1 MIKMMRVDFKIQN
14 LSLWRLQKHSGI
26 KNKRTKVH
34 SSHLENKKNGRRALH
49 KHAPLT
55 ARKQRMVGFSSST
68 PSSPSCYYNGG
79 LNNHTRCLR
88 NRQHRQRRTRATSA
102 LRSSS
107 SSSGSNASNSANN
120 NDNNNN
126 NNHAND
132 SNGISPSSR
141 TNSPSSSSFGG
152 NGKVEGTNCASNVL
166 FLQRLSTKVA
176 ALSASIAIVVASA
189 PGAHF
194 ASFLNP
200 WNSVSHSSSLV
211 AYAEEQDTASS
222 GKSDNG
228 STDTIT
234 VDNEKELSPDAL
246 VVDEVWQL
254 VSDTFLPVRNDIS
267 VGFDREAWNALR
279 EEGVVKNPPKSRQE
293 AYEYIRGMLSTLN
306 DPFTRFV
313 APKDFQE
320 LLKYDISG
328 VGLNVAEMP
337 DNTSEVGVLGLVAES
352 AGAKAGIKQGD
363 VILSVDGVEVNGMS
377 AFQVTSMIQG
387 EGNTQVDLKIRRGEK
402 GEEKSFALKRA
413 AGPKNPVKSRLEGK
427 STGYIRLTEFN
438 ALAEKDVAEAIEE
451 LRDLGAKEFIL
462 DLRDNPGGLVQA
474 GVEIAKLF
482 LPQDA
487 TIAYTEGRV
496 VAGGVKEDTD
506 VNATEN
512 ARLGLQNGGADAAP
526 TKLKRIGDISLSS
539 NDKNSNNF
547 RNKQKV
553 TEPLVVLVNSRSASA
568 SEILTGSLKDN
579 CRATVVG
586 SKTYGKGLIQSVYEL
601 NDGSGVVL
609 TVGRYVTPKFVDID
623 RMGITPDFA
632 MFPGFEVSKKS
643 LDACELPKR

>member
-1 MIKMMRVDFKIQN
+1 MKSN
-14 LSLWRLQKHSGI
+14 
-26 KNKRTKVH
+26 T
-34 SSHLENKKNGRRALH
+34 
-49 KHAPLT
+49 
-55 ARKQRMVGFSSST
+55 
-68 PSSPSCYYNGG
+68 
-79 LNNHTRCLR
+79 NN
-88 NRQHRQRRTRATSA
+88 
-102 LRSSS
+102 
-107 SSSGSNASNSANN
+107 SNSNLA
-120 NDNNNN
+120 
-126 NNHAND
+126 
-132 SNGISPSSR
+132 
-141 TNSPSSSSFGG
+141 
-152 NGKVEGTNCASNVL
+152 L
-166 FLQRLSTKVA
+166 LQRISTKVA
-176 ALSASIAIVVASA
+176 AMSAAVAVAVASA
-189 PGAHF
+189 SGAPSPY
-194 ASFLNP
+194 SFLNF
-200 WNSVSHSSSLV
+200 WNSAATSPTITSNTLAKGLV
-211 AYAEEQDTASS
+211 AYAEEEEEERDTASDV
-222 GKSDNG
+222 GKSNPKKTSVGDN
-228 STDTIT
+228 
-234 VDNEKELSPDAL
+234 DNEQLSPDAL

-279 EEGVVKNPPKSRQE
+279 EESVVKNPPKSRQE
-293 AYEYIRGMLSTLN
+293 AYEYVRGMLSTLN

-328 VGLNVAEMP
+328 VGLNIAEMP

-363 VILSVDGVEVNGMS
+363 VILSVDGVDVNGMS

-387 EGNTQVDLKIRRGEK
+387 EGNTTVDLKVRRGEK
-402 GEEKSFALKRA
+402 DGEEKLFALKRA

-451 LRDLGAKEFIL
+451 LRGIGAKEFIL

-506 VNATEN
+506 VDATVN
-512 ARLGLQNGGADAAP
+512 ARLGLQNAGGADAAP
-526 TKLKRIGDISLSS
+526 TKLKRVGDISSFSS
-539 NDKNSNNF
+539 SDKENSDAVS
-547 RNKQKV
+547 NKQKV

-601 NDGSGVVL
+601 SDGSGVVL

-623 RMGITPDFA
+623 RTGITPDFA

>member
-1 MIKMMRVDFKIQN
+1 
-14 LSLWRLQKHSGI
+14 
-26 KNKRTKVH
+26 
-34 SSHLENKKNGRRALH
+34 
-49 KHAPLT
+49 
-55 ARKQRMVGFSSST
+55 MVGFSSSAYH
-68 PSSPSCYYNGG
+68 SSSSSSSSSSSHCYRHYNHHRCGGGVGGG
-79 LNNHTRCLR
+79 L
-88 NRQHRQRRTRATSA
+88 HRAKKNGSERRHHQQERTTSA

-107 SSSGSNASNSANN
+107 SSNTNGNNNVNNTNSNNNNTNN
-120 NDNNNN
+120 ND
-126 NNHAND
+126 A
-132 SNGISPSSR
+132 SPSR
-141 TNSPSSSSFGG
+141 TSSSSSSSFSGG
-152 NGKVEGTNCASNVL
+152 VKNTGENLVL
-166 FLQRLSTKVA
+166 LQRISTKVA
-176 ALSASIAIVVASA
+176 ALSAAVAVAVASA
-189 PGAHF
+189 SGTP
-194 ASFLNP
+194 SPLSLLDSS
-200 WNSVSHSSSLV
+200 WNTNVGNNNALSRSLV
-211 AYAEEQDTASS
+211 AYAEEQGQEEQDASNSKSNAKNTDSKAASDGDTE
-222 GKSDNG
+222 
-228 STDTIT
+228 
-234 VDNEKELSPDAL
+234 NENQLSPDAL

-313 APKDFQE
+313 APRDFQE

-328 VGLNVAEMP
+328 VGLNIAEMP

-363 VILSVDGVEVNGMS
+363 VILSVDGVEVKGMS

-387 EGNTQVDLKIRRGEK
+387 EGNTTVDIKIRRDEK
-402 GEEKSFALKRA
+402 GGEEKSFALKRA
-413 AGPKNPVKSRLEGK
+413 SGPKNPVKSRLEGK

-451 LRDLGAKEFIL
+451 LRGIGAKEFIL

-482 LPQDA
+482 LPQDS

-506 VNATEN
+506 VDATAN
-512 ARLGLQNGGADAAP
+512 ARLGLQNAGADAAP
-526 TKLKRIGDISLSS
+526 TKLKRIGDIPSS
-539 NDKNSNNF
+539 EENSKSA

-623 RMGITPDFA
+623 RKGITPDFA
-632 MFPGFEVSKKS
+632 MFPGFEVSKES

>member
-1 MIKMMRVDFKIQN
+1 MKSN
-14 LSLWRLQKHSGI
+14 
-26 KNKRTKVH
+26 T
-34 SSHLENKKNGRRALH
+34 
-49 KHAPLT
+49 
-55 ARKQRMVGFSSST
+55 
-68 PSSPSCYYNGG
+68 
-79 LNNHTRCLR
+79 NN
-88 NRQHRQRRTRATSA
+88 
-102 LRSSS
+102 
-107 SSSGSNASNSANN
+107 SNSNL
-120 NDNNNN
+120 
-126 NNHAND
+126 
-132 SNGISPSSR
+132 
-141 TNSPSSSSFGG
+141 
-152 NGKVEGTNCASNVL
+152 VL
-166 FLQRLSTKVA
+166 LQRISTKVA
-176 ALSASIAIVVASA
+176 AMSAAVAVAVASA
-189 PGAHF
+189 SGAP
-194 ASFLNP
+194 SPYSLLNS
-200 WNSVSHSSSLV
+200 WNSAATSPTITSNTLAKGLV
-211 AYAEEQDTASS
+211 AYAEEEEEERDTASDV
-222 GKSDNG
+222 GKSG
-228 STDTIT
+228 PKKTS
-234 VDNEKELSPDAL
+234 VGDNENEQLSPDAL

-279 EEGVVKNPPKSRQE
+279 EESVVKSPPKSRQE
-293 AYEYIRGMLSTLN
+293 AYEYVRGMLSTLN

-328 VGLNVAEMP
+328 VGLNIAEMP

-387 EGNTQVDLKIRRGEK
+387 EGNTTVDLKVRRGEK
-402 GEEKSFALKRA
+402 NGEEKLFALKRA

-451 LRDLGAKEFIL
+451 LRGIGAKEFIL

-506 VNATEN
+506 VDATVN
-512 ARLGLQNGGADAAP
+512 ARLGLQNTGADAAP
-526 TKLKRIGDISLSS
+526 TKLKRVGDISSFSS
-539 NDKNSNNF
+539 SDKENSDAVS
-547 RNKQKV
+547 NKQKV

-601 NDGSGVVL
+601 SDGSGVVL

-623 RMGITPDFA
+623 RTGITPDFA

>member
-1 MIKMMRVDFKIQN
+1 
-14 LSLWRLQKHSGI
+14 
-26 KNKRTKVH
+26 
-34 SSHLENKKNGRRALH
+34 
-49 KHAPLT
+49 
-55 ARKQRMVGFSSST
+55 MVGFSSST

-79 LNNHTRCLR
+79 LKHINHTRCLR

-120 NDNNNN
+120 NDNNDDNN
-126 NNHAND
+126 NNAND

-152 NGKVEGTNCASNVL
+152 NGRVEVTNGASNVL

-176 ALSASIAIVVASA
+176 ALSASIAIAVASA

-228 STDTIT
+228 STDTIA

-387 EGNTQVDLKIRRGEK
+387 EGNTQVDLKVRRGEK

-539 NDKNSNNF
+539 NDENSNNF

-632 MFPGFEVSKKS
+632 MFPGFEVSQKS